1 MFLELRFGTDNGG
14 GVKGRRGVCGFKNF
28 RLLEQVRRDS
38 RGQSVRERAVSESS
52 ACTSAAFRCFEKKSD
67 FPLVGSLSCLYYW
80 EKPHQPARGGSATVR
95 VLRCSW
101 NRDPARITVAA
112 SRSDAE
118 SADSKNFRL
127 LEQVRRNSSGQ
138 SIRERAVSESSAST
152 SAAFRCF
159 GKIRLSSRRLPFAPI
174 LPGKAASARAQR
186 VRCAASACEVLRL
199 KRPTAHAAV
208 CRVRRSDTPPF
219 PAAHAGD
226 FKGRTG

>member
-1 MFLELRFGTDNGG
+1 MFLELRFGADNGG

-101 NRDPARITVAA
+101 NRDPARIAA
-112 SRSDAE
+112 AESRGDAE
-118 SADSKNFRL
+118 SADSKNSHL
-127 LEQVRRNSSGQ
+127 LEHARRDSRGQ
-138 SIRERAVSESSAST
+138 SVRERAVSESSACT

-159 GKIRLSSRRLPFAPI
+159 EKNPTFLSSAPFRAYITGKSRISPHAKSTLRR
-174 LPGKAASARAQR
+174 QR
-186 VRCAASACEVLRL
+186 V
-199 KRPTAHAAV
+199 
-208 CRVRRSDTPPF
+208 
-219 PAAHAGD
+219 
-226 FKGRTG
+226 

>member
-1 MFLELRFGTDNGG
+1 MAAA
-14 GVKGRRGVCGFKNF
+14 
-28 RLLEQVRRDS
+28 S
-38 RGQSVRERAVSESS
+38 RGDAESEGSKTS
-52 ACTSAAFRCFEKKSD
+52 ACWNRRAGISMGSLCRNGQFPKVPHLLLRRFDVLGKSD
-67 FPLVGSLSCLYYW
+67 FPLVGSLSRRYYW
-80 EKPHQPARGGSATVR
+80 ENAHQPVRGGSATVR

-101 NRDPARITVAA
+101 NRDPARIAA
-112 SRSDAE
+112 AESRGDAE
-118 SADSKNFRL
+118 SADSKNSHL
-127 LEQVRRNSSGQ
+127 LEHARRDSRGQ
-138 SIRERAVSESSAST
+138 SVREWAVSESSACT
-152 SAAFRCF
+152 SAAFRYF